1 MSFSTAIRTCL
12 RKCADFGGRAQPAE
26 LWWFVLLVVVGFV
39 ATRTIDAV
47 LGTEKGGDGALASAT
62 LLLVLLP
69 LLAAGA
75 RRLHDAGLSAWWLL
89 IVLVPCGN
97 VALLFFLLRDSQ
109 GDNRYG
115 ASPFR
120 PAAAA

>member
-12 RKCADFGGRAQPAE
+12 RKYADFSGRARPAE

-39 ATRTIDAV
+39 ATRAIDAV
-47 LGTEKGGDGALASAT
+47 LGTEKGGYGALASAT
-62 LLLVLLP
+62 LLVVLLP

-75 RRLHDAGLSAWWLL
+75 RRLHDAGLSGWWLL

-97 VALLFFLLRDSQ
+97 VALLFFFLRESQ

-115 ASPFR
+115 PSPLR
-120 PAAAA
+120 QAAPA